1 MSTGIVIYGTDP
13 TQAASALSVAESLFL
28 QFGGEAN
35 KASLLEF
42 VLQNGERF
50 IDGHDVSLADLKG
63 RISTGEVAAF
73 QVYNDGEKVVSQLF
87 HLVTVF
93 RNSMGYHL
101 WMSR

>member
-13 TQAASALSVAESLFL
+13 TQAASALSMAESLFL

-42 VLQNGERF
+42 VFQNGERF
-50 IDGHDVSLADLKG
+50 VDDREVSLADLRG

-73 QVYNDGEKVVSQLF
+73 QVYNHEERGGVPVISFGHNVPEFEGLSFVDV
-87 HLVTVF
+87 
-93 RNSMGYHL
+93 
-101 WMSR
+101 